1 MTQRGPLGVMVA
13 SMVMW
18 GIANPFSDI
27 AMDGLTPAQTYITEV
42 FAGTVAFV
50 VLVALLPQLRP
61 SLRHV
66 PWRIAVPLGLIMP
79 GLCFYLGNIGYMY
92 GTVTINSVSSELIT
106 GTFYCTTKDTTE
118 ITKGAFTAKVFK

>member
-1 MTQRGPLGVMVA
+1 MVA

-79 GLCFYLGNIGYMY
+79 GLCFYLGNIGYDY
-92 GTVTINSVSSELIT
+92 STVTT
-106 GTFYCTTKDTTE
+106 GVILLSTE
-118 ITKGAFTAKVFK
+118 AIFTALGEIERAHV